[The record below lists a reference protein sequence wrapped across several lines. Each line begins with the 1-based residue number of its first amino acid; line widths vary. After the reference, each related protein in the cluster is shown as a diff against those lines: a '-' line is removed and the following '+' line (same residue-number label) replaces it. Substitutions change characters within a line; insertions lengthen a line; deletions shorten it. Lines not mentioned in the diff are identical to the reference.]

1 MKKRLTRHGIAPENA
16 AHAVELALPARRP
29 KIRYFF
35 RKFGKDAKVIRVLWR
50 LPSSIQDW
58 RIISQLLEWRKAK
71 TTNHHDLQS
80 NSDVA

>member
-29 KIRYFF
+29 KIRYL
-35 RKFGKDAKVIRVLWR
+35 FGKDAKVIGVLLR
-50 LPSSIQDW
+50 LSSSMKYWLIL
-58 RIISQLLEWRKAK
+58 RQLLEWRKAK